1 MTIVYDSDITLV
13 LRGVSDPVGLP
24 YTVNPLE
31 LVGREALLEIREGA
45 TGGPG
50 TQGDPAWPWQWM
62 GDISTFAALQA
73 LDLTTA
79 EARRAWRVVAE
90 QAVYLWTGMEFIR
103 FVEAFQ
109 APGHQGPPNLL
120 TGVATIGATG
130 SSATAIITGSPP
142 AQVLEVQFP
151 RGAVGPAG
159 DPGEPGAIVDAEDVG
174 DLTAARQG
182 AVLAWDTAASEWRPI
197 PAPRLGGPWAIAGS
211 QFTGGSNLS
220 SSPKTVAT
228 MTIPA
233 QPIPWRPIV
242 LGGSLGLQSHVS
254 TAINESRPDVEVR
267 LGAADGPM
275 IGYAFGAGSA
285 NHTQAQFFCRWDA
298 PIGPGSTT
306 ATVAA
311 NQTAQIYVV
320 VRRTVG
326 VKNFT
331 IITTGAQLIIGAQP
345 LEGQP

>member
-31 LVGREALLEIREGA
+31 LAGREALLEIREGA
-45 TGGPG
+45 VGGPG
-50 TQGDPAWPWQWM
+50 PQGDPAWPWQWM
-62 GDISTFAALQA
+62 GDIADLATLQA
-73 LDLTTA
+73 LGLGEA

-90 QAVYLWTGMEFIR
+90 NSIILWTGMEFVR
-103 FVEAFQ
+103 FTAAFQ
-109 APGHQGPPNLL
+109 APGHQGPPNVL
-120 TGVATIGATG
+120 TGVATIGATD
-130 SSATAIITGSPP
+130 SSATASLTGTAPN
-142 AQVLEVQFP
+142 QVLHVQFP
-151 RGAVGPAG
+151 RGATGPQG

-174 DLTAARQG
+174 DLTTARQG

-220 SSPKTVAT
+220 ASPKTIAT

-242 LGGSLGLQSHVS
+242 LGGCLNLQSHVN
-254 TAINESRPDVEVR
+254 AINETRPDVEIR
-267 LGAADGPM
+267 LGAADGDL
-275 IGYAFGAGSA
+275 IGYGAGGGSA
-285 NHTQAQFFCRWDA
+285 NQSQAQFWPRWLQA
-298 PIGPGSTT
+298 ISPGSTH

-320 VRRTVG
+320 VRKFGDR
-326 VKNFT
+326 NYS
-331 IITTGAQLIIGAQP
+331 IITTGAQLIVGAQP

>member
-13 LRGVSDPVGLP
+13 LRGVSASIGLP
-24 YTVNPLE
+24 YTVNALE

-50 TQGDPAWPWQWM
+50 PQGDPAWPWQWM
-62 GDISTFAALQA
+62 GDIASLAALQA
-73 LDLTTA
+73 LGLGEA

-90 QAVYLWTGMEFIR
+90 DSVILWTGMAFIG
-103 FVEAFQ
+103 FSTAFQ
-109 APGHQGPPNLL
+109 APGRQGPPTLL

-130 SSATAIITGSPP
+130 SSATATLTGTAPS
-142 AQVLEVQFP
+142 QTLEVQFP
-151 RGAVGPAG
+151 RGETGPAG
-159 DPGEPGAIVDAEDVG
+159 DPGEPGAIADAEDVG
-174 DLTAARQG
+174 DLTSARQH
-182 AVLAWDTAASEWRPI
+182 AVLAWDTPASEWRPI

-254 TAINESRPDVEVR
+254 TAINESRPDVMV
-267 LGAADGPM
+267 
-275 IGYAFGAGSA
+275 
-285 NHTQAQFFCRWDA
+285 C
-298 PIGPGSTT
+298 
-306 ATVAA
+306 
-311 NQTAQIYVV
+311 
-320 VRRTVG
+320 
-326 VKNFT
+326 
-331 IITTGAQLIIGAQP
+331 
-345 LEGQP
+345 